1 MPARRSQLHPAPGLT
16 ARRHGR
22 VWILLPAK
30 PADHISGVRLYAF
43 HHLGDKLTC
52 TELKFGMLEA
62 VATLD
67 QLSAASHGGAID
79 ETARTQLRL
88 VQSAADCVRN
98 DLTDTHDL
106 RCAKRTDC

>member
-1 MPARRSQLHPAPGLT
+1 
-16 ARRHGR
+16 
-22 VWILLPAK
+22 
-30 PADHISGVRLYAF
+30 
-43 HHLGDKLTC
+43 
-52 TELKFGMLEA
+52 MLEA

-79 ETARTQLRL
+79 ETARTRLRL
-88 VQSAADCVRN
+88 VQSVADCVRN